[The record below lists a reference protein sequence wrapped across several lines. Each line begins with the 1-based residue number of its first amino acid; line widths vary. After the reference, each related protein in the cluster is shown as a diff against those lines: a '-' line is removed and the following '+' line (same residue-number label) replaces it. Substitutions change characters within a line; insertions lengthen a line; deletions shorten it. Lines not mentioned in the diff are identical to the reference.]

1 MVSVRL
7 SQQRRESGL
16 NSRPSASGPE
26 EGDPRM
32 KKRSLINWLCILLAA
47 LFLQACAYSHVQRPL
62 DTDYDS
68 TSLGSKVGRA
78 HIQSVLWL
86 FAWGDAGSKAAADQG
101 GITVIKHADTE
112 STVIL
117 FGLYSKITTVVYGD

>member
-1 MVSVRL
+1 M
-7 SQQRRESGL
+7 
-16 NSRPSASGPE
+16 N
-26 EGDPRM
+26 
-32 KKRSLINWLCILLAA
+32 KKSLICWLCLMLAV
-47 LFLQACAYSHVQRPL
+47 LCLQACAYSHVQRPL

-86 FAWGDAGSKAAADQG
+86 FAWGDAGSKAAADNG

-112 STVIL
+112 STIIL
-117 FGLYSKITTVVYGD
+117 FGLYSKFTTVVYGE